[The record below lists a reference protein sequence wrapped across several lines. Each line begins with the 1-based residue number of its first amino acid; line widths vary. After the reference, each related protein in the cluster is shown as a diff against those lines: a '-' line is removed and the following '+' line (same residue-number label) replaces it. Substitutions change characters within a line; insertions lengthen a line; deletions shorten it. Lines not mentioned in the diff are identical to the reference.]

1 MKIATLRIETGKG
14 ETHTAK
20 MMAVK
25 HFERDGVK
33 TENKS
38 YSAIET
44 MQKEYVSIEDISENK
59 AGEDAEA
66 TVVNVNGSM
75 SINMY
80 KNKAEKVVETNQIEA
95 RFVNRVKMLKMLNL
109 VQNSH
114 YKLT

>member
-44 MQKEYVSIEDISENK
+44 MQK
-59 AGEDAEA
+59 
-66 TVVNVNGSM
+66 
-75 SINMY
+75 NMY
-80 KNKAEKVVETNQIEA
+80 QLKTFQKIKLEKTQ
-95 RFVNRVKMLKMLNL
+95 KQQL
-109 VQNSH
+109 
-114 YKLT
+114 LT

>member
-80 KNKAEKVVETNQIEA
+80 KNKAEKL
-95 RFVNRVKMLKMLNL
+95 LKLIKLKL
-109 VQNSH
+109 V
-114 YKLT
+114 LLIV